1 MRKIDMEYLE
11 LKKMLAKMSQLS
23 TSMIEDSISSLV
35 ERDSELAEDI
45 IKRDDDVDA
54 YDTEID
60 EFCLKALALYEP
72 KAVDLRFI
80 TTALRIIVDLERIGD
95 HCVEISKEVI
105 RLNKIPPVKPYIDL
119 PKMAESASSMVK
131 NSVTA
136 YFEKDI
142 KLAINVIKK
151 DDYIDDLHGQILREL
166 ITYIAE
172 DIRKT
177 KGAISLMFITRSL
190 ERIADHATNIAE
202 MVYFMVTGK
211 IIKHTVF
218 DDKDIEKLIE
228 EENE

>member
-1 MRKIDMEYLE
+1 MKKIEMEYLE

-23 TSMIEDSISSLV
+23 TSMIDDSITSLVDRDSSL
-35 ERDSELAEDI
+35 AEEV
-45 IKRDDDVDA
+45 IKRDDEVDA
-54 YDTEID
+54 YDTQID

-105 RLNKIPPVKPYIDL
+105 MLNQIPPIKPYIDL

-131 NSVTA
+131 NAVTA
-136 YFEKDI
+136 YFNKDL
-142 KLAINVIKK
+142 KLAFSVIKK
-151 DDYIDDLHGQILREL
+151 DDYIDNLHGQILREL
-166 ITYIAE
+166 ITYLAE

-190 ERIADHATNIAE
+190 ERIADHATNISE
-202 MVYFMVTGK
+202 LVYFMVTGK
-211 IIKHTVF
+211 IIKHTFF
-218 DDKDIEKLIE
+218 DDNDME
-228 EENE
+228 ELLGESDE

>member
-1 MRKIDMEYLE
+1 MEYLE

-23 TSMIEDSISSLV
+23 TSMIEDSITSLVDRDSSL
-35 ERDSELAEDI
+35 AEEV
-45 IKRDDDVDA
+45 IKRDDEVDA
-54 YDTEID
+54 YDTQID

-105 RLNKIPPVKPYIDL
+105 MLNQIPPIKPYIDL

-131 NSVTA
+131 NAVTA
-136 YFEKDI
+136 YFNKDL
-142 KLAINVIKK
+142 KLAFSVIKK
-151 DDYIDDLHGQILREL
+151 DDYIDNLHGQILREL
-166 ITYIAE
+166 ITYLAE

-190 ERIADHATNIAE
+190 ERIADHATNISE
-202 MVYFMVTGK
+202 LVYFMVTGK
-211 IIKHTVF
+211 IIKHTFF
-218 DDKDIEKLIE
+218 DDNDME
-228 EENE
+228 ELLGESDE

>member
-1 MRKIDMEYLE
+1 MKKIEMEYLE

-23 TSMIEDSISSLV
+23 TSMIEDSITSLVDRDSSL
-35 ERDSELAEDI
+35 AEEV
-45 IKRDDDVDA
+45 IKRDDEVDA
-54 YDTEID
+54 YDTQID

-105 RLNKIPPVKPYIDL
+105 MLNQIPPIKPYIDL

-131 NSVTA
+131 NAVTA
-136 YFEKDI
+136 YFNKDL
-142 KLAINVIKK
+142 KLAFSVIKK
-151 DDYIDDLHGQILREL
+151 DDYIDNLHGQILREL
-166 ITYIAE
+166 ITYLAE

-190 ERIADHATNIAE
+190 ERIADHATNISE
-202 MVYFMVTGK
+202 LVYFMVTGK
-211 IIKHTVF
+211 IIKHTFF
-218 DDKDIEKLIE
+218 DDNDME
-228 EENE
+228 ELLGESDE

>member
-1 MRKIDMEYLE
+1 MEYLE

-23 TSMIEDSISSLV
+23 TSMIEDSIVSLV
-35 ERDSELAEDI
+35 DRDSTLAEEV
-45 IKRDDDVDA
+45 IKRDDEVDA
-54 YDTEID
+54 YDTQID

-105 RLNKIPPVKPYIDL
+105 KLNQVPPIKPYIDL
-119 PKMAESASSMVK
+119 PKMADSASSMVK

-136 YFEKDI
+136 YFNKDV
-142 KLAINVIKK
+142 KLAFSVIKK
-151 DDYIDDLHGQILREL
+151 DDYIDNLHSQILREL
-166 ITYIAE
+166 ITYLAE

-202 MVYFMVTGK
+202 LVYFMVTGK
-211 IIKHTVF
+211 IIKHTFF
-218 DDKDIEKLIE
+218 DDNDIEELLGE
-228 EENE
+228 SDE